1 MFQTTNQA
9 ILGIYPIGTRQK
21 SSEDHGEMTIS
32 PGGSITWDPDRA
44 GPQATHTAHRYI
56 ANGCY
61 HVMYTVP
68 IASEHVSTRT
78 YVYIYMTIWLYIWLY
93 IYDICI
99 SVFLLRWIRTI
110 YIYHHI
116 SYEYILHILMRT
128 HKHTHTRWWSLA
140 WKSGCQHVSTTS
152 THMCSE
158 NGIWKWVLP
167 GIIIG
172 KMVIIH

>member
-44 GPQATHTAHRYI
+44 GPQATRTAHRYI

-93 IYDICI
+93 IYM
-99 SVFLLRWIRTI
+99 I
-110 YIYHHI
+110 YVYPF
-116 SYEYILHILMRT
+116 SF
-128 HKHTHTRWWSLA
+128 
-140 WKSGCQHVSTTS
+140 
-152 THMCSE
+152 
-158 NGIWKWVLP
+158 
-167 GIIIG
+167 
-172 KMVIIH
+172 

>member
-44 GPQATHTAHRYI
+44 GPQATRTAHRYI

-61 HVMYTVP
+61 HVVYTVP

-78 YVYIYMTIWLYIWLY
+78 YVYIYDYIY
-93 IYDICI
+93 RYDICI

-110 YIYHHI
+110 YIYHISYHHI

-128 HKHTHTRWWSLA
+128 HTQAGEALP
-140 WKSGCQHVSTTS
+140 GNLDVNMCQPLQRTCAPKTA
-152 THMCSE
+152 SE
-158 NGIWKWVLP
+158 NGLYQ
-167 GIIIG
+167 GL
-172 KMVIIH
+172 